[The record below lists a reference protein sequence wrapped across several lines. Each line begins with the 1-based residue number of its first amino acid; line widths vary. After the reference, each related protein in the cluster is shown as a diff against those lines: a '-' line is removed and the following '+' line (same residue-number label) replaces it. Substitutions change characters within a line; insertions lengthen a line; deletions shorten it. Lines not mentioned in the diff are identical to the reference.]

1 MTATLLGRNTRT
13 PRVESGSTVVAAGG
27 FPSASMVASAAGLF
41 HGHRVEDR
49 RLGVTLLGGIG
60 PGKAAPAPVDDGG
73 LWALESPAVPVYDP
87 RGDLRRDR
95 LRAEGPIWRVL
106 VSPGSVAIRYT
117 DPVRADRTHERML
130 ASAEAATAQAVRR
143 LLEDPT
149 ADPFPAGGER
159 RCITSWSAKS
169 RARMVATLH
178 ALDWSKLTDEGR
190 LALVTLTYP
199 GDWLAVAPHADAARR
214 HLLMLRKRFCRAWG
228 RETFRAVWKRE
239 FQDRGAPHWHLL
251 MAPPEGV
258 VSPFGPLPRGVERD
272 NRDFRTWLA
281 EEWASIVGSESCGAA
296 LGLVDD
302 SGRIVCCERHRHR
315 AAGVAVDYSKGRRA
329 TSPALIAS
337 YFSKHGLFRAKDYQ
351 NLAPAEWVEAGSVG
365 RFWGVWGLSPA
376 VAGVH
381 LHPAEAVAALRT
393 MRRYSR
399 ANAPVVKV
407 DAWRYRTRA
416 DGTAKWRKVQKR
428 RRLYRRLS
436 GKSGFLVTQDGPSL
450 AADLARHLD
459 RLRRPE
465 QIIGRSGAGPVGFLP

>member
-1 MTATLLGRNTRT
+1 MTVAVRERNTRASRVARERLA
-13 PRVESGSTVVAAGG
+13 RVEDPALVGGPLAAGG
-27 FPSASMVASAAGLF
+27 FPSASMVAAAASLF

-49 RLGVTLLGGIG
+49 RLGVTILGGIG
-60 PGKAAPAPVDDGG
+60 PGKPAPAVEDDGG
-73 LWALESPAVPVYDP
+73 LWSIAAPAVPVFDP
-87 RGDLRRDR
+87 RGDLRRDHVQV
-95 LRAEGPIWRVL
+95 EGPRWRVM
-106 VSPGSVAIRYT
+106 VSPGSVAVRYT
-117 DPVRADRTHERML
+117 DPVRADRTQERL
-130 ASAEAATAQAVRR
+130 LRASEVACAQAVVRMR
-143 LLEDPT
+143 QGL
-149 ADPFPAGGER
+149 DPFPDGGEKR
-159 RCITSWSAKS
+159 VISAWSIKS
-169 RARMVATLH
+169 RARMVSTLH
-178 ALDWSKLTDEGR
+178 ALDWSALTAEGR

-228 RETFRAVWKRE
+228 RDTFRAVWKRE

-251 MAPPEGV
+251 MAPPEGTD
-258 VSPFGPLPRGVERD
+258 SLG
-272 NRDFRTWLA
+272 RDFRTWLA
-281 EEWASIVGSESCGAA
+281 EEWAAIVGSEHCGED

-302 SGRIVCCERHRHR
+302 AGRIVCCERHRHR
-315 AAGVAVDYSKGRRA
+315 SAGVAVDFSKGKRA

-351 NLAPAEWVEAGSVG
+351 NVAPAEWVEAGSVG
-365 RFWGVWGLSPA
+365 RFWGVWGLKPA
-376 VAGVH
+376 VAGVE
-381 LHPAEAVAALRT
+381 LHPAEAAAALRT

-399 ANAPVVKV
+399 ANGPIVKV

-465 QIIGRSGAGPVGFLP
+465 QIVSRSGAGPVGFLP